1 MPLVASCTT
10 YYQEETK
17 GMKKK
22 IVAVVCMLAMTVSMI
37 AGCGGD
43 STDEN
48 KDAGDKQES
57 QSEGSGEKKYKDTI
71 VYSFDATPTGD
82 FLSVQSGSDYNTSVM
97 DIVHGSLLITDEAG
111 NLEDYFAESHEVSE
125 DGTVIT
131 FHLRDNG
138 YFNDGEKVTADD
150 VAFTFQYMCDPSDER
165 WSGVTTMIKGADAYR
180 EGTSDSIEGIKVI
193 DEKTIEFTLTQYFP
207 KALSFIGEMGI
218 VPEHIWKDIPYS
230 EIENHRELLGENI
243 VGCGPYHVAEFVED
257 QYVKLEANDDFYM
270 GDVATKYFIFRV
282 TNADSITTELRTG
295 NIDIAA
301 VTNLLKAEL
310 DQLDNEGFDIK
321 YFPYDLVQAII
332 FNNSETGA
340 TPEAV
345 KQAIRYGMDVNGFIE
360 NYMEGRADAAPIL
373 ISSGSWAF
381 PKDVKY
387 PDADIDAA
395 KKALEDG
402 GYKDVNNDGFVEDPD
417 GNPYTFRL
425 VYPTGLTCRE
435 QFAVVLQ
442 EEAKEFGLN
451 IELTGTDFPSLM
463 SIMNDDTA
471 YEAYLMGNGVDSAD
485 PDLNAYGF
493 IDSFAESK
501 EAYDLIAEA
510 ATELDQDKRCE
521 LYKEAAEYLVKAPTT
536 RMSLYCQEKAYAY
549 RDTIENY
556 AAGSFNNFYHVHEWK
571 MAE

>member
-1 MPLVASCTT
+1 
-10 YYQEETK
+10 
-17 GMKKK
+17 MKRK
-22 IVAVVCMLAMTVSMI
+22 IAAAICVLAMTGSVLV
-37 AGCGGD
+37 GCGGNGTKENTD
-43 STDEN
+43 TDEA
-48 KDAGDKQES
+48 KGTETA
-57 QSEGSGEKKYKDTI
+57 GEKSYKDTI
-71 VYSFDATPTGD
+71 VYSLDATPTGD

-97 DIVHGSLLITDEAG
+97 DIVHGSLLITDAAG
-111 NLEDYFAESHEVSE
+111 NLEDYLAESHEVSE

-131 FHLRDNG
+131 FHLHDNA
-138 YFNDGEKVTADD
+138 YFSDGEKVTADD
-150 VAFTFQYMCDPSDER
+150 IAFTFTYMSDPADES
-165 WSGVTTMIKGADAYR
+165 WTGQTTMIKGADEYR
-180 EGTSDSIEGIKVI
+180 EGKADSIEGINVI
-193 DEKTIEFTLTQYFP
+193 DENTIEFTLSEYYP

-218 VPEHIWKDIPYS
+218 VPEHIWKDVPYG
-230 EIENHRELLGENI
+230 ELAEHRDLLGENI
-243 VGCGPYHVAEFVED
+243 VGCGPYRVAEFVED
-257 QYVKLEANDDFYM
+257 QYVKLEASDKFFL
-270 GDVATKYFIFRV
+270 GDVATKYFVFRV
-282 TNADSITTELRTG
+282 TNADSITTELKTG
-295 NIDIAA
+295 NVDIAA
-301 VTNLLKAEL
+301 VTNLLNAEL
-310 DQLDNEGFDIK
+310 DQLKNEGFNIN
-321 YFPYDLVQAII
+321 YFPYDLVQCII
-332 FNNSETGA
+332 FNDSDTGR

-345 KQAIRYGMDVNGFIE
+345 RMAIRYGVNVNGFIE

-395 KKALEDG
+395 KKALKDG
-402 GYKDVNNDGFVEDPD
+402 GYKDVNDDGFVEDPD

-463 SIMNDDTA
+463 SIMDDDTA

-485 PDLNAYGF
+485 PDLNTYSYISGYK
-493 IDSFAESK
+493 ESP
-501 EAYDLIAEA
+501 EAQDLITEA
-510 ATELDQDKRCE
+510 ATEQDQDKRCE
-521 LYKEAAEYLVKAPTT
+521 LYKEAAEYLVTAPTT

-556 AAGSFNNFYHVHEWK
+556 GAGSFNNFYHIHEWK